1 MKYLFMIFD
10 TNKAMHPH
18 TFLLITS
25 VGAINLA
32 PILIHECDNG
42 RLGEEVRA

>member
-1 MKYLFMIFD
+1 MKYLFTTFAK
-10 TNKAMHPH
+10 NKALHPR

-32 PILIHECDNG
+32 PTMIHGCDNR